1 MMEFDFELINKFL
14 ENNINIHPEA
24 FEKLKNLDESEIE
37 RIINEAKLDKE
48 KPLVI
53 TPEYLKKFEKRIVVV
68 KSRRKKTIAEE
79 YESEIRIKRDV
90 TKKSYS
96 KGNIEGFVDY
106 FNDRYERL
114 SRILRE
120 REALKEA
127 STIEIIKKGRFS
139 EAKIIGFVNEKRT
152 SKKGN
157 IILEIEDPTG
167 VIPVVIMSDDRELA
181 EVAKEIVKDE
191 IIGISGVAG
200 RNGDI
205 IIAKE
210 IFFPDVKLNVERH
223 RSEVPLSLV
232 LISDIH
238 LGSSKFMA
246 NEFEKFIKWINCE
259 IGTPRQRELAE
270 RVKYIVIG
278 GDLVDGVG
286 IYPNQENE
294 LVVKDI
300 HKQYDLLWDYLSQ
313 IPEHIEIII
322 IPGNHDATRQA
333 EPQPAIS
340 EEFAEKFYQDPRIHM
355 VGNPCYASLHGVNV
369 LTYHGRSLDDMVS
382 NIPGVTY
389 DKPAEAMEYLIKKR
403 HLAPIYGGKV
413 PLTPESYDYLLIDE
427 PPDIL
432 HMGHIHTVGIKN
444 YRGVVLVN
452 SGTFQEQTSFQKK
465 LNMRPDPGRIPIIQL
480 DTFKPTIM
488 RFVS

>member
-1 MMEFDFELINKFL
+1 MTELKLELLTKFL
-14 ENNINIHPEA
+14 ENNINIHPDA

-37 RIINEAKLDKE
+37 KIINDKE

-53 TPEYLKKFEKRIVVV
+53 TPEYLKKFEKKVIVV
-68 KSRRKKTIAEE
+68 KKRKRTLAEE
-79 YESEIRIKRDV
+79 YESDIKIKRDI

-96 KGNIEGFVDY
+96 SGSIEGFVEY
-106 FNDRYERL
+106 FNDRYEKL
-114 SRILRE
+114 SRILRQ

-127 STIEIIKKGRFS
+127 STIELIKKGIFS

-152 SKKGN
+152 TKKGN

-167 VIPVVIMSDDRELA
+167 VIPVVVMASDKELTDIS
-181 EVAKEIVKDE
+181 KEIVKDE
-191 IIGISGVAG
+191 IIGISGVLSKN
-200 RNGDI
+200 REI

-210 IFFPDVKLNVERH
+210 IFFPDLKLNAERN
-223 RSEVPLSLV
+223 RSEVPLSVV
-232 LISDIH
+232 LLSDIH
-238 LGSSKFMA
+238 IGSSKFMA
-246 NEFEKFIKWINCE
+246 NEFKKFIKWINCE

-270 RVKYIVIG
+270 RIKYIVIG

-286 IYPNQENE
+286 IYPNQEKE
-294 LVVKDI
+294 LIIKDI
-300 HKQYDLLWDYLSQ
+300 HQQYNELWKYISQ
-313 IPEHIEIII
+313 IPEQIEIII

-340 EEFAEKFYQDPRIHM
+340 EEFAEDFYQDPRIHM

-369 LTYHGRSLDDMVS
+369 LTYHGRSLDDIVS
-382 NIPGVTY
+382 SIPGVSY

-413 PLTPESYDYLLIDE
+413 PLAPESCDYLLIDE

-432 HMGHIHTVGIKN
+432 HMGHIHTVGIRN
-444 YRGVVLVN
+444 YRGVMLVN
-452 SGTFQEQTSFQKK
+452 SGAFQEQTSFQKK
-465 LNMRPDPGRIPIIQL
+465 LNMRPTPGRIPIINL
-480 DTFKPTIM
+480 DTFKTTIM
-488 RFVS
+488 RFGS

>member
-1 MMEFDFELINKFL
+1 MTEPELINKFL
-14 ENNINIHPEA
+14 ENNINLHPDA
-24 FEKLKNLDESEIE
+24 FEKLRSLDEREIE

-53 TPEYLKKFEKRIVVV
+53 TPEYLKKFEKKVVV
-68 KSRRKKTIAEE
+68 VRRKRKILAEE
-79 YESEIRIKRDV
+79 YEAEIEIKRDV

-96 KGNIEGFVDY
+96 KGDIEGFVEY
-106 FNDRYERL
+106 FNDRYEKL

-127 STIEIIKKGRFS
+127 STIELIREGRFS
-139 EAKIIGFVNEKRT
+139 EVKIIGFVNKKRT

-167 VIPVVIMSDDRELA
+167 IILVVIMARDIELTNI
-181 EVAKEIVKDE
+181 AKEIVKDE
-191 IIGISGVAG
+191 IIGIAGVAG

-210 IFFPDVKLNVERH
+210 IFFPDVKLNAEQH
-223 RSEVPLSLV
+223 RSEAPISLA
-232 LISDIH
+232 LISDTHI
-238 LGSSKFMA
+238 GSTKFMS

-259 IGTPRQRELAE
+259 LGSPKQRELAE
-270 RVKYIVIG
+270 RIKYLIIG

-294 LVVKDI
+294 LIIKDI
-300 HKQYDLLWDYLSQ
+300 HQQYDSLWEYISQ
-313 IPEHIEIII
+313 IPDYIEIII

-355 VGNPCYASLHGVNV
+355 VGNPCYASVHGVKV
-369 LTYHGRSLDDMVS
+369 LTYHGRSLDDIIS
-382 NIPGVTY
+382 NIPGNTY
-389 DKPAEAMEYLIKKR
+389 NEPDKAMLYLLKKR
-403 HLAPIYGGKV
+403 HLAPIYGDKV
-413 PLTPESYDYLLIDE
+413 PLAPENYDYLLIDE

-432 HMGHIHTVGIKN
+432 HTGHIHTVGVDN
-444 YRGVVLVN
+444 YRGVTLVN

-465 LNMRPDPGRIPIIQL
+465 MNMRPDPAKIPIINL
-480 DTFKPTIM
+480 DTFKTTIM